1 MSVTYEMLEPYLERL
16 TAYRTAQTL
25 FGWDESTVQPPMSSS
40 LTSNVVG
47 TLAMEEYQILSDP
60 AYQTLVLE
68 LRDKQ
73 NLSVKEATIVK
84 ELAKDIE
91 RTSKIPA
98 EEYKEFS
105 ILVSQASGIWTKA
118 KNNNDFASYAP
129 TLEKLIAFQKK
140 FAGYRKKPEQDLY
153 DVLLGDFEESF
164 DKSALDAFFAR
175 LKEEIVPLLKEVSQK
190 NDEIDT
196 SFLKLS
202 YDTKKQNSFNR
213 YLAEYLGF
221 DFEKGVIA
229 ESEHPFTT
237 NLHNKDVRI
246 TTHYFENQLDSA
258 MFSTIHE
265 TGHAL
270 YEMNIADE
278 LTQTPAG
285 GGASAAMHESQSRF
299 YENII
304 GRSKAFWE
312 PLYGKLQ
319 ETYPEQL
326 GNVSLD
332 TYIRA
337 INKAQ
342 ASLIRTE
349 SDELTYCLHIMVRY
363 ELEKLMIETDVDV
376 MELPK
381 LWADK
386 YEEYLGVRPQ
396 TDTEGILQDIHWSF
410 GEFGYFP
417 SYALG
422 NAFASQIYAQMEKEM
437 DVEAILRSGDI
448 SPITKYLAEHIH
460 QYGMTKNSRELIR
473 DICGE
478 DFSPDY
484 YVEYL
489 KEKYKKIYE
498 L

>member
-1 MSVTYEMLEPYLERL
+1 MLEPYLERL
-16 TAYRTAQTL
+16 TAFQTARVL
-25 FGWDESTVQPPMSSS
+25 FDWDESTIEPPMSNS
-40 LTSNVVG
+40 LTSKVVG
-47 TLAMEEYQILSDP
+47 TLAMEEYQILSDST
-60 AYQTLVLE
+60 YQELVME
-68 LRDKQ
+68 LKDNKE
-73 NLSVKEATIVK
+73 LSLKEATVVK

-98 EEYKEFS
+98 EEYKEFT
-105 ILVSQASGIWTKA
+105 ILVSQAGSIWAKA
-118 KNNNDFASYAP
+118 KNNNDYASFAP
-129 TLEKLIAFQKK
+129 TLGKLIAFQKK
-140 FAGYRKKPEQDLY
+140 FAGYRRKTGQDLY
-153 DVLLGDFEESF
+153 DVLLGDFEEAF
-164 DKSALDAFFAR
+164 DKKALDAFFAR
-175 LKEEIVPLLKEVSQK
+175 LKEEIVPLLKEVSKK

-196 SFLKLS
+196 GFLTLS
-202 YDTKKQNSFNR
+202 YDTKKQDSFNR
-213 YLAEYLGF
+213 ELARYLGF

-237 NLHNKDVRI
+237 NLHNRDVRI
-246 TTHYFENQLDSA
+246 TTHYYENQLDSA

-319 ETYPEQL
+319 ETFPEQL

-363 ELEKLMIETDVDV
+363 ELEKLMIESDVDV

-386 YEEYLGVRPQ
+386 YEEYLGVRPK

-448 SPITKYLAEHIH
+448 SPIQKYLAEHIH
-460 QYGMTKNSRELIR
+460 QYGMTKNSRELIL
-473 DICGE
+473 DVCGE
-478 DFSPDY
+478 DFTPDY

-489 KEKYKKIYE
+489 KDKYKRIYE